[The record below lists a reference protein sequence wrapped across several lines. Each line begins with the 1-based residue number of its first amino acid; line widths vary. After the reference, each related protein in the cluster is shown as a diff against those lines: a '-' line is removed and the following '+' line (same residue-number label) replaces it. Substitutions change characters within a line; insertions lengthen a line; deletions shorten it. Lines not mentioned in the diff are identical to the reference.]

1 MKSDGILLLG
11 GCRKIAERHM
21 LLKRNILLV
30 WLIELILL
38 LLVMCPF
45 NKHFFNEE
53 KNLATFKE
61 KEEQFVKCK
70 VVARILFLAL
80 RSG

>member
-1 MKSDGILLLG
+1 
-11 GCRKIAERHM
+11 M

-53 KNLATFKE
+53 KDLATFKE

-70 VVARILFLAL
+70 VIARILFLAL